1 VKRNAEFREDLQRKK
16 RSPLFLRVLSATSAF
31 KCSLLSLP
39 GFDFKTVLMMTEK
52 HDPATFGIAPE
63 AGPAADAFVRLLE
76 VIAKLRSP
84 DGCPWDRQQTLPTIK
99 PYTLEETYELLEAI
113 DADDNAAICEELG
126 DVLLQVVLDAQIAKD
141 EQRFDILSVMDGIT
155 KKMVDRHPHV
165 FGDAVAENA
174 EDVSQHWDKAKR
186 KEKSERESVLDG
198 IPVELPGLAKA
209 ARITKQA
216 ARVGYDFPHRAM
228 LFDKLN
234 EEVAELADELFE
246 DGQVPDIP
254 ASVDGPR
261 TRDLPVEDA
270 ARQERIEGELGDVLF
285 VIANIAR
292 RWQVNPEEA
301 LRKSNAKFERRFR
314 YIENRLR
321 EQELDIRDVTIQQM
335 EELYQE
341 GKRLERES
349 ADPPA

>member
-1 VKRNAEFREDLQRKK
+1 
-16 RSPLFLRVLSATSAF
+16 
-31 KCSLLSLP
+31 
-39 GFDFKTVLMMTEK
+39 MTEK

-113 DADDNAAICEELG
+113 DTDDNAAICEELG

-186 KEKSERESVLDG
+186 KEKNERESVLDG

-209 ARITKQA
+209 ARITKKA

-349 ADPPA
+349 VDPPA

>member
-1 VKRNAEFREDLQRKK
+1 
-16 RSPLFLRVLSATSAF
+16 
-31 KCSLLSLP
+31 
-39 GFDFKTVLMMTEK
+39 MTEK
-52 HDPATFGIAPE
+52 HDPATFGVSPDPE
-63 AGPAADAFVRLLE
+63 QAGTAFVRLLE

-84 DGCPWDRQQTLPTIK
+84 DGCPWDRQQTLATIK

-113 DADDNAAICEELG
+113 DSDDNAAICEELG
-126 DVLLQVVLDAQIAKD
+126 DVLLQVVLDSQIAKD
-141 EQRFDILSVMDGIT
+141 EQRFDMLAVMDGIT
-155 KKMVDRHPHV
+155 KKMVERHPHV
-165 FGDAVAENA
+165 FGDAIAENA

-198 IPVELPGLAKA
+198 IPVELPSLAKA
-209 ARITKQA
+209 ARITKKA

-261 TRDLPVEDA
+261 TEDEPVDDDA
-270 ARQERIEGELGDVLF
+270 RRERIEGELGDVLF

-292 RWQVNPEEA
+292 RWQINPEEA

-314 YIENRLR
+314 YIETRLR
-321 EQELDIRDVTIQQM
+321 EQGLDIRDVTIHQM

-341 GKRLERES
+341 GKRLERAPVE
-349 ADPPA
+349 PPA

>member
-1 VKRNAEFREDLQRKK
+1 
-16 RSPLFLRVLSATSAF
+16 
-31 KCSLLSLP
+31 
-39 GFDFKTVLMMTEK
+39 MMTEK

-186 KEKSERESVLDG
+186 KEKNERESVLDG

-209 ARITKQA
+209 ARITKKA

-349 ADPPA
+349 VDPPA

>member
-1 VKRNAEFREDLQRKK
+1 ME
-16 RSPLFLRVLSATSAF
+16 
-31 KCSLLSLP
+31 
-39 GFDFKTVLMMTEK
+39 EK
-52 HDPATFGIAPE
+52 HDPATFGVAPDADQ
-63 AGPAADAFVRLLE
+63 AGGAFVRLLE

-84 DGCPWDRQQTLPTIK
+84 DGCPWDRQQTLATIK

-113 DADDNAAICEELG
+113 DSDDNSAICEELG

-141 EQRFDILSVMDGIT
+141 EQRFDIVAVLEGIT

-165 FGDAVAENA
+165 FGDAVAANT
-174 EDVSQHWDKAKR
+174 EDVSRHWDKAKR
-186 KEKSERESVLDG
+186 LEKSERNSVLDG
-198 IPVELPGLAKA
+198 IPVDLPGLAKA
-209 ARITKQA
+209 ARITKKA

-234 EEVAELADELFE
+234 EEIGELAEELFE
-246 DGQVPDIP
+246 DGQVPDIA

-261 TRDLPVEDA
+261 TEDEPVSDA
-270 ARQERIEGELGDVLF
+270 AQLERIEGELGDVLF

-314 YIENRLR
+314 YIEARLR
-321 EQELDIRDVTIQQM
+321 EQDKDIRDVTIQKM

-341 GKRLERES
+341 GKRLEQERAE
-349 ADPPA
+349 

>member
-1 VKRNAEFREDLQRKK
+1 MQE
-16 RSPLFLRVLSATSAF
+16 T
-31 KCSLLSLP
+31 
-39 GFDFKTVLMMTEK
+39 
-52 HDPATFGIAPE
+52 HDPATFGVAPDP
-63 AGPAADAFVRLLE
+63 GPTADAFVRLCE

-84 DGCPWDRQQTLPTIK
+84 EGCPWDRQQTLKSIK

-113 DADDNAAICEELG
+113 DADDNSAICEELG

-141 EQRFDILSVMDGIT
+141 EQRFDIVAVLEGIT

-165 FGDAVAENA
+165 FGDAVAANT
-174 EDVSQHWDKAKR
+174 EDVSRHWDKAKR
-186 KEKSERESVLDG
+186 LEKSERNSVLDG
-198 IPVELPGLAKA
+198 IPVDLPGLAKA
-209 ARITKQA
+209 ARITKKA

-234 EEVAELADELFE
+234 EEIGELAEELFE
-246 DGQVPDIP
+246 DGQVPDIA

-261 TRDLPVEDA
+261 TEDEPVSDA
-270 ARQERIEGELGDVLF
+270 AQLERIEGELGDVLF

-314 YIENRLR
+314 YIEARLR
-321 EQELDIRDVTIQQM
+321 EQDKDIRDVTIQKM

-341 GKRLERES
+341 GKRLEQERAE
-349 ADPPA
+349 

>member
-1 VKRNAEFREDLQRKK
+1 MPHF
-16 RSPLFLRVLSATSAF
+16 
-31 KCSLLSLP
+31 SL
-39 GFDFKTVLMMTEK
+39 DFETVHTMVEK
-52 HDPATFGIAPE
+52 HDPATFGVAPDADQ
-63 AGPAADAFVRLLE
+63 AGEAFVRLLE

-84 DGCPWDRQQTLPTIK
+84 EGCPWDRLQTLATIK

-113 DADDNAAICEELG
+113 DSDDNSAICEELG

-141 EQRFDILSVMDGIT
+141 EQRFDMLSVMDGIT
-155 KKMVDRHPHV
+155 KKMVERHPHV

-174 EDVSQHWDKAKR
+174 EDVSRDWDKAKR
-186 KEKSERESVLDG
+186 KEKSDRESVLDG
-198 IPVELPGLAKA
+198 IPVDLPSLAKA
-209 ARITKQA
+209 ARITKKA

-234 EEVAELADELFE
+234 EEVGELAEELFD
-246 DGQVPDIP
+246 DGKVPDIA

-261 TRDLPVEDA
+261 TEDEAVEDDA
-270 ARQERIEGELGDVLF
+270 QLERIEGELGDVLF

-314 YIENRLR
+314 YIETRLR
-321 EQELDIRDVTIQQM
+321 EQGQDIRDVTIQKM

-341 GKRLERES
+341 GKRLERAR
-349 ADPPA
+349 ADETQ

>member
-1 VKRNAEFREDLQRKK
+1 MQE
-16 RSPLFLRVLSATSAF
+16 T
-31 KCSLLSLP
+31 
-39 GFDFKTVLMMTEK
+39 
-52 HDPATFGIAPE
+52 HDPATFGVAPDP
-63 AGPAADAFVRLLE
+63 GPTADAFVRLCE

-84 DGCPWDRQQTLPTIK
+84 EGCPWDRQQTLKSIK

-113 DADDNAAICEELG
+113 DADDNSAICEELG

-141 EQRFDILSVMDGIT
+141 EQRFDIVAVLEGIT

-165 FGDAVAENA
+165 FGDAVAANT
-174 EDVSQHWDKAKR
+174 EDVSRHWDKAKR
-186 KEKSERESVLDG
+186 LEKSERNSVLDG
-198 IPVELPGLAKA
+198 IPVDLPGLAKA
-209 ARITKQA
+209 ARITKKA

-234 EEVAELADELFE
+234 EEIGELAEELFE
-246 DGQVPDIP
+246 DGQVPDIA

-261 TRDLPVEDA
+261 TEDEPVSDA
-270 ARQERIEGELGDVLF
+270 AQLERIEGELGDVLF

-314 YIENRLR
+314 YIEARLR
-321 EQELDIRDVTIQQM
+321 EQDKDIRDVTLQKM

-341 GKRLERES
+341 GKRLEQERAE
-349 ADPPA
+349 

>member
-1 VKRNAEFREDLQRKK
+1 MKNRRKQGEQNQLSSFEYGLCFLY
-16 RSPLFLRVLSATSAF
+16 SPLFKDLAKSSKRRSRSV
-31 KCSLLSLP
+31 
-39 GFDFKTVLMMTEK
+39 DLMSK
-52 HDPATFGIAPE
+52 DHDPATFGAAPN
-63 AGPAADAFVRLLE
+63 ADQTAAAFVRLTE

-84 DGCPWDRQQTLPTIK
+84 EGCPWDRQQTLATIK

-113 DADDNAAICEELG
+113 ASDDNATICEELG

-141 EQRFDILSVMDGIT
+141 ERRFDIISVLDGIT
-155 KKMVDRHPHV
+155 KKMVERHPHV
-165 FGDAVAENA
+165 FGDAVAKNA

-186 KEKSERESVLDG
+186 KEKSDRESVLDG
-198 IPVELPGLAKA
+198 ITVELPGLARA
-209 ARITKQA
+209 ARITKKA

-246 DGQVPDIP
+246 DGQVPDIA

-261 TRDLPVEDA
+261 TEDEPVDDA

-314 YIENRLR
+314 YIETRLR
-321 EQELDIRDVTIQQM
+321 EQGLDIRNVSIQQM

-341 GKRLERES
+341 GKRRERDS
-349 ADPPA
+349 LDPAL

>member
-1 VKRNAEFREDLQRKK
+1 MKRNAEFREDLQRKK
-16 RSPLFLRVLSATSAF
+16 RSPLFLRVLSAISAF

-113 DADDNAAICEELG
+113 DTDDNAAICEELG

-141 EQRFDILSVMDGIT
+141 EQRFDILSVIDGIT

-246 DGQVPDIP
+246 DGQIPDIP

>member
-1 VKRNAEFREDLQRKK
+1 
-16 RSPLFLRVLSATSAF
+16 
-31 KCSLLSLP
+31 
-39 GFDFKTVLMMTEK
+39 MTK
-52 HDPATFGIAPE
+52 DHDPATFGVAPDADRAGE
-63 AGPAADAFVRLLE
+63 AFIRLLE

-84 DGCPWDRQQTLPTIK
+84 EGCPWDRQQTLATIK

-113 DADDNAAICEELG
+113 DSDENAAICEELG

-141 EQRFDILSVMDGIT
+141 EQRFDMLAVMDGIT
-155 KKMVDRHPHV
+155 KKMIERHPHV

-198 IPVELPGLAKA
+198 IPVELPSLAKA
-209 ARITKQA
+209 ARITKKA
-216 ARVGYDFPHRAM
+216 AKVGYDFPHRAM

-234 EEVAELADELFE
+234 EEVAELADELFD
-246 DGQVPDIP
+246 DGQVPDIA

-261 TRDLPVEDA
+261 TEDEPVDDA
-270 ARQERIEGELGDVLF
+270 ARLERIEGELGDVLF

-314 YIENRLR
+314 YIEARLR
-321 EQELDIRDVTIQQM
+321 ERGLDIREVSIQQM

-349 ADPPA
+349 LDPTT